1 MIDLRYPKPLHAPL
15 QVHSLLAFSQP
26 EESALP
32 ICVAISLD
40 QVVLR
45 RLFDLWN
52 TLLILQADEIG
63 DWSLKTSAQLS
74 CDRDVPLPA
83 VLTVGATVYANGEV
97 EFAVMLEGVDQPAKT
112 SDQLD
117 LNSLQRAETAR
128 QSPSGA
134 TR

>member
-1 MIDLRYPKPLHAPL
+1 MIDLRYPKHLTASL
-15 QVHSLLAFSQP
+15 QVHSLLALPQP
-26 EESALP
+26 EDSALHLR
-32 ICVAISLD
+32 VEISLD
-40 QVVLR
+40 QAVLH

-63 DWSLKTSAQLS
+63 DWSLKATARLS
-74 CDRDVPLPA
+74 STDPAPLPV

-97 EFAVMLEGVDQPAKT
+97 EFAVMLEGVDQSAKT

-117 LNSLQRAETAR
+117 LNSLQRAEPAR